1 MKDAI
6 GTLPREV
13 MRFIQERIDS
23 VPELEALLMMSED
36 LRAWSAAEISRRVYV
51 SPEKAAAI
59 LEALVRQKLVAP
71 GAAAGVFEFR
81 PTDEQERDL
90 IAAVMLSYRKN
101 LSLIATLIHEKASG
115 SIREFARA
123 FDLKKDH

>member
-6 GTLPREV
+6 GILPREV

-23 VPELEALLMMSED
+23 VPELETLLMMSED
-36 LRAWSAAEISRRVYV
+36 LRAWSAAEIARRVYV
-51 SPEKAAAI
+51 SPQKAEAI

-71 GAAAGVFEFR
+71 GATAGVFEFM

-90 IAAVMLSYRKN
+90 IATVMLSYRKN

-123 FDLKKDH
+123 FDLKKDN